1 MSWFVCAKDTS
12 FRQTMQAMN
21 INKNP
26 DTTAESHIRM
36 TRTGYTISAVIRIT
50 WTKVATCK
58 KNEHKIGV

>member
-26 DTTAESHIRM
+26 DTTAESHLNQVQDVVL
-36 TRTGYTISAVIRIT
+36 GQ
-50 WTKVATCK
+50 CK
-58 KNEHKIGV
+58 TMIYNS